1 MSLVKA
7 LDLKT
12 GMRTLVMWA
21 MHKGFWTLFNVLFTQ
36 SAEDLTPRILK
47 EKFTEVVVFH
57 LIFKLVSLHSPENPN
72 SLLGKETAKKLA
84 KLTNPELLPDIIAGI
99 DWPSWDIEQISQTK
113 PSGIVFERGD

>member
-1 MSLVKA
+1 MSLIKA

-21 MHKGFWTLFNVLFTQ
+21 MHKGFWTLLNVLFTQ

-84 KLTNPELLPDIIAGI
+84 KLTDPKLLPNIIEGI
-99 DWPSWDIEQISQTK
+99 DWPTWDIEQISQTK
-113 PSGIVFERGD
+113 PSGIV